1 MEYEETPALIGG
13 VRVYAHDDVLDASIL
28 GRLNNLKESMN

>member
-1 MEYEETPALIGG
+1 MKKPPLSSAA